1 MDFNTETLKGK
12 ISLND
17 YMQFMFGV
25 YEQNKRIESK
35 LDVIIG
41 EFAKFKLSESEE
53 EEESEG
59 TEDLFMGMIKNVMDT
74 DPEVKKAFGSFLG
87 GDK

>member
-1 MDFNTETLKGK
+1 MEFNTETLKGK

-25 YEQNKRIESK
+25 YEQNKRIENK
-35 LDVIIG
+35 LDIVIG
-41 EFAKFKLSESEE
+41 EFAKLKVSESAEE
-53 EEESEG
+53 EENEGSE
-59 TEDLFMGMIKNVMDT
+59 DFFMGMIKNVMNT
-74 DPEVKKAFGSFLG
+74 DPEVKKAFGSFLD